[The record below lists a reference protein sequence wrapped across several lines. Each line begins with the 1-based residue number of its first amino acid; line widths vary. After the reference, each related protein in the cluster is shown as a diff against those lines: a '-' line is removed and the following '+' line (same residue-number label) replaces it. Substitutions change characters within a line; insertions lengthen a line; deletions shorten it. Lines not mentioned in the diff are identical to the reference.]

1 MSAAVSAAVSAG
13 TAERASRVGS
23 RRAED
28 GTISRLFEELANED
42 TPMGTITLR
51 RRFEP
56 SRRIDVFEVKLDDEF
71 LMSSLFTVAEIELAR
86 LGLAACSGDDLRVAV
101 GGLGL
106 GYTAQAALEDDRV
119 RAVRVIEALGEVVSW
134 HERDL
139 LPDTVGLAADPRV
152 ELVTGD
158 FFAGVEAGGF
168 RTAGSDTDGR
178 YDAIL
183 LDIDHSP
190 QHVLHPGHA
199 AFYTVAGLRR
209 LATMLQPDGVFA
221 LWSNDPP
228 DTDFLDVAGEVF
240 DDVVAHEVTFPNFYL
255 GADSANTVYVAR
267 GHGGTGAAS

>member
-1 MSAAVSAAVSAG
+1 M
-13 TAERASRVGS
+13 
-23 RRAED
+23 
-28 GTISRLFEELANED
+28 SRLFEELAHED

-86 LGLAACSGDDLRVAV
+86 LGLAACTGERLRVVV

-106 GYTAQAALEDDRV
+106 GYTARAALEDERV
-119 RAVRVIEALGEVVSW
+119 AGVRVVEALGEVVSW

-152 ELVTGD
+152 ELITGD

-168 RTAGSDTDGR
+168 PGPSDAR

-190 QHVLHPGHA
+190 RHVLHERHA
-199 AFYTVAGLRR
+199 GFYTAEGLRR
-209 LATMLQPDGVFA
+209 LTALLRDDGVFA
-221 LWSNDPP
+221 LWSDDPP
-228 DTDFLDVAGEVF
+228 DEEFLAVAGAVF
-240 DDVVAHEVTFPNFYL
+240 GEVVAHEVTFPNFYL
-255 GADSANTVYVAR
+255 GAASSNTVYVAR
-267 GHGGTGAAS
+267 GHEPPPANS